1 LPFKDGTVLNRPRD
15 RPGVHSV
22 SKRLTSDAPQSAGSW
37 FGSAIVILGAIFLLF
52 TLNESNA
59 SRYQAFVN
67 FVFHNAPLMFA
78 ATAIV
83 WLARSGQFGNLPGKM
98 RALATILLPFFCLF
112 SFFALINSQLVWTTL
127 EPIGLS
133 RTRNA
138 PLAIFAAVILFLI
151 GGAWLLVRG
160 FFRWMGTRYQHH
172 GVALGFGPLY
182 FYFRKRRSQ

>member
-1 LPFKDGTVLNRPRD
+1 
-15 RPGVHSV
+15 V